1 VHVVVVVALKRRPAS
16 TFQRGVFSFGLGCL
30 GYMCCT
36 CIRIGWP
43 MDWDGTVMVWYGMAW
58 DGIWDDDGGGSL
70 GCGISRV

>member
-1 VHVVVVVALKRRPAS
+1 
-16 TFQRGVFSFGLGCL
+16 
-30 GYMCCT
+30 
-36 CIRIGWP
+36 